1 MEFIL
6 TESQLLMCIR
16 ESKQDSEFLSSSMKK
31 MDSYM
36 KNMVN
41 RVFKTYELNLKM
53 LLSWS
58 TSIGGMIMPLD
69 EYIKTGNFNL
79 NENERY
85 LVLAGVAFL
94 LFFEGKRGMVR
105 VLNKIK
111 EEGLEEVF
119 DATLLKG
126 IQLKDSFVN
135 FLRSARIVSSQFL
148 EIISYTFLLPIIV
161 DIQNL
166 SNGSVDLKETALLIT
181 ERLIASGLVLVSRE
195 VLYNVMR
202 KLIKKLQ

>member
-31 MDSYM
+31 MDSFM

-41 RVFKTYELNLKM
+41 RIFKTYGLNLKM

-105 VLNKIK
+105 ILNKIK